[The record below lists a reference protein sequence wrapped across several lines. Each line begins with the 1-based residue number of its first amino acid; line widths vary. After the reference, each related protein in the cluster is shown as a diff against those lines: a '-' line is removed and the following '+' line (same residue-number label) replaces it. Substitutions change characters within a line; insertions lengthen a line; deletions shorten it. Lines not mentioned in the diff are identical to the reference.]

1 MSISPT
7 TVIITGA
14 SRGLGLALV
23 RELATHPPLE
33 PLMIYACC
41 RSPSTATQNPAITSI
56 KPSTN
61 ASVQWHALDISEPHS
76 IADFATIVR
85 QQCPQGV
92 DVVINNAGVNH
103 DIDKPHGIAP
113 STATLET
120 NLDGTVRM
128 MEEMMPLMR
137 KGADSRIVNVS
148 SVGSKLSN
156 IPSTELRRRI
166 RHAESMQQV
175 KELRDAYLSA
185 VRSGTEQ
192 EQGWPKGKAYCVSK
206 ALVNASTQ
214 VFAAGNEQVLINC
227 CCPGWLE

>member
-7 TVIITGA
+7 TVIVTGA
-14 SRGLGLALV
+14 SRGLGLAMV
-23 RELATHPPLE
+23 RELATSPPVE

-41 RSPSTATQNPAITSI
+41 RNPSKASSTPI

-76 IADFATIVR
+76 ITDFATIIA

-92 DVVINNAGVNH
+92 DVVINNAGVNL
-103 DIDKPHGIAP
+103 DIDNPHGIAP
-113 STATLET
+113 STATIET
-120 NLDGTVRM
+120 NLDGTVKM
-128 MEEMMPLMR
+128 MEEFLPLMR

-156 IPSTELRRRI
+156 IPSTQLRRQI

-175 KELRDAYLSA
+175 KALRDSYLAA
-185 VRSGTEQ
+185 VRNGNEQ
-192 EQGWPKGKAYCVSK
+192 EQGWPKGKAYSVSK

-214 VFAAGNEQVLINC
+214 VLAAQDEHVLVNC